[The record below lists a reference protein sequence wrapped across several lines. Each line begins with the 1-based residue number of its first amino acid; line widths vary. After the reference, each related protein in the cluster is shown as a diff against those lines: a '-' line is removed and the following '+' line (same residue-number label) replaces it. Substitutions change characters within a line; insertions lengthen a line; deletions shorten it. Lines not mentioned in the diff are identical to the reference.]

1 MANTKAEQPQPQQ
14 AQVLPTRV
22 GFWST
27 LGALFAGLTE
37 LINELTKATT
47 RILPKA
53 GSATY
58 QTVSMADDAIVDARR
73 AMLIRNQQELNLL
86 LGKSIEL
93 TPEQEA
99 AIEAKLE
106 Y

>member
-1 MANTKAEQPQPQQ
+1 MANTAKQKQQ
-14 AQVLPTRV
+14 LKSQSLSTRT

-37 LINELTKATT
+37 LINELTKAIT

-86 LGKSIEL
+86 LGKSMEL